1 MSNKTN
7 PFRPVARLLWERV
20 LRERKDP
27 LRRRQPYWEHLVES
41 AIIDAVAMVREN
53 PNLTDEQVAIQMKE
67 LLEVETLLDRAN
79 LPKTS

>member
-1 MSNKTN
+1 
-7 PFRPVARLLWERV
+7 
-20 LRERKDP
+20 
-27 LRRRQPYWEHLVES
+27 
-41 AIIDAVAMVREN
+41 MVREN